1 MTLRERLTALELEM
15 VYARSAG
22 NTEKLR
28 ELEAQH
34 DEMTNTAWD
43 EAYVRAAELDS
54 PNSPGFD
61 ALLESIYEEL
71 TS

>member
-34 DEMTNTAWD
+34 DELSNTAWD

-61 ALLESIYEEL
+61 ALRESIYEEL
-71 TS
+71 LA

>member
-1 MTLRERLTALELEM
+1 MLKERLTALELEM

-43 EAYVRAAELDS
+43 EAYIRACELDS
-54 PNSPGFD
+54 PSSPGFD
-61 ALLESIYEEL
+61 ALHESIYEEL

>member
-28 ELEAQH
+28 KLEAQH
-34 DEMTNTAWD
+34 DELTNAAWD
-43 EAYVRAAELDS
+43 EAYIRAAELDS
-54 PNSPGFD
+54 PNSLGFE
-61 ALLESIYEEL
+61 ALRWRIYAGL
-71 TS
+71 LA

>member
-15 VYARSAG
+15 VYARSA
-22 NTEKLR
+22 NNSEKLR

-34 DEMTNTAWD
+34 DELSDAAWD

-54 PNSPGFD
+54 PNSPRFEVLRWRIYAG
-61 ALLESIYEEL
+61 LLA
-71 TS
+71 